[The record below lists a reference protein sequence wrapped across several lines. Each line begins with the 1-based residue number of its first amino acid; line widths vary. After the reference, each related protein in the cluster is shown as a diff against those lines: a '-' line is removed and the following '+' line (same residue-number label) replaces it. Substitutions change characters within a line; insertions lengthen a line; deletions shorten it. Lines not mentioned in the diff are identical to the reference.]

1 MGKTSI
7 EGISFMAVV
16 VLVTTAFVFLLL
28 PYYGAVLWATIVA
41 ILFHPLH
48 EALCRWFGGRRNLAA
63 AAGVICF
70 VCIVLIPGSIVLA
83 SLADEATR
91 LYGRIS
97 QREFDALQILQRIRD
112 ALPSPVIDALGVF
125 QIGDLEQIQSR
136 IASSLGQAVQ
146 TIASRAISIGQGTM
160 ELTISLG
167 IMLYLLFFLFRDGP
181 ELVTTISKASP
192 LSQRYTDQIL
202 QKFASV
208 MKATVKG
215 NVIIASIQGSIGGIT
230 FWLIGIEA
238 ALLWG
243 ALMALLS
250 LLPAIG
256 AALVWFPA
264 AVYLL
269 ATGSYLKAVALMVV
283 GALVIGMVDNILRP
297 QLVGKDL
304 RLPDYLILISTIGGI
319 SLFGM
324 NGFVLGPLI
333 AALFVAVWSSFA
345 LQNTSPEQQDTQRSC
360 HENGKNDDRMEI
372 S

>member
-1 MGKTSI
+1 M
-7 EGISFMAVV
+7 
-16 VLVTTAFVFLLL
+16 
-28 PYYGAVLWATIVA
+28 P
-41 ILFHPLH
+41 
-48 EALCRWFGGRRNLAA
+48 
-63 AAGVICF
+63 
-70 VCIVLIPGSIVLA
+70 
-83 SLADEATR
+83 
-91 LYGRIS
+91 
-97 QREFDALQILQRIRD
+97 
-112 ALPSPVIDALGVF
+112 
-125 QIGDLEQIQSR
+125 
-136 IASSLGQAVQ
+136 
-146 TIASRAISIGQGTM
+146 
-160 ELTISLG
+160 
-167 IMLYLLFFLFRDGP
+167 
-181 ELVTTISKASP
+181 
-192 LSQRYTDQIL
+192 
-202 QKFASV
+202 
-208 MKATVKG
+208 
-215 NVIIASIQGSIGGIT
+215 IQGSIGGIT